1 MDMKIESKH
10 TAGSCSKH
18 CRERRQLGGGTGGRV
33 GERKGVGERTG
44 HVNYVP
50 GNEFLIMSLARS

>member
-1 MDMKIESKH
+1 MLWSEK
-10 TAGSCSKH
+10 TAWRGN
-18 CRERRQLGGGTGGRV
+18 R
-33 GERKGVGERTG
+33 GEGWEKKKRSGTG

>member
-10 TAGSCSKH
+10 TAGSCGKRYEGEDSL
-18 CRERRQLGGGTGGRV
+18 EEEYGGRV
-33 GERKGVGERTG
+33 GEKKGVGERTG

>member
-10 TAGSCSKH
+10 TAGSCG
-18 CRERRQLGGGTGGRV
+18 ERCEGEDSLEEEYGGRV
-33 GERKGVGERTG
+33 GEKKGVGGRTG

-50 GNEFLIMSLARS
+50 GN

>member
-10 TAGSCSKH
+10 TAGSRSEH
-18 CRERRQLGGGTGGRV
+18 CGRRRELGRGAGGRV
-33 GERKGVGERTG
+33 GERKRVGGRTG

-50 GNEFLIMSLARS
+50 GNKFLIMSLARS

>member
-10 TAGSCSKH
+10 KAGSCGNTAEQAAWGRDVGVGWEKKK
-18 CRERRQLGGGTGGRV
+18 RV
-33 GERKGVGERTG
+33 GGRTG